1 VTRIGFRLRLLR
13 IACRD
18 GAIKRRWR
26 RDLKRATQPS
36 SPEETRA
43 AAAREFTERRVQ
55 EDGAIETK
63 RLLLMT
69 RNLFDRSDRLMM
81 TRPSPDE
88 PGTWTRAPDDTM
100 HLTRA
105 GVERLREQVEALEKS
120 RREARVSHFSATTTL
135 VAAMASLVATVVALV
150 SLVRN

>member
-1 VTRIGFRLRLLR
+1 VTRIGFRIRLLR
-13 IACRD
+13 ITCRD
-18 GAIKRRWR
+18 GAMKRRWR

-43 AAAREFTERRVQ
+43 AAAHQFTERRVQ
-55 EDGAIETK
+55 EDDAIETQ
-63 RLLLMT
+63 RLQVMT

-81 TRPSPDE
+81 IRPSPDQ
-88 PGTWTRAPDDTM
+88 PDTWTRAPDDTV

-105 GVERLREQVEALEKS
+105 GVDRLREQVEALEKS
-120 RREARVSHFSATTTL
+120 RREQRVSHFSATTTL
-135 VAAMASLVATVVALV
+135 VAALASLVATVVALV